1 MCQAKRKIKEEF
13 SCFKIN
19 DFLLMPKRGRS
30 SVGRAPPCQ
39 GGCRGFESLRPLH
52 QNIVMISLYISLL
65 HTIMS
70 R

>member
-52 QNIVMISLYISLL
+52 QNIFTISW
-65 HTIMS
+65 
-70 R
+70 

>member
-39 GGCRGFESLRPLH
+39 GGCRVRILRRS
-52 QNIVMISLYISLL
+52 IKGTTS
-65 HTIMS
+65 
-70 R
+70 

>member
-19 DFLLMPKRGRS
+19 DFLLIPKRGRS

-52 QNIVMISLYISLL
+52 
-65 HTIMS
+65 
-70 R
+70 